1 MNAIDN
7 PQIALARQIVEN
19 TDTHLFLTGKAGT
32 GKTTFLR
39 RLRKD
44 LPKRMV
50 VLAPTGI
57 AAINA
62 EGMTIHS
69 FFQLPFVPYVP
80 GGNYQQDKKYS
91 IRKEKLRLIRSLD
104 LLVIDEI
111 SMVRA
116 DLLDAV
122 DEMLRKI
129 RRNQQPFGGVQ
140 LLLIGDLQQLAP
152 VVKDEEWTMLRQY
165 YETPF
170 FFSSLA
176 LKRSNFVTVELE
188 KVYRQNDENFI
199 SLLNSIREGRA
210 DTQVLQRLNQRYV
223 PGFKADKSEGYVQL
237 VTHNWQ
243 AHKINE
249 EELSSLPGESRTY
262 TAKIEGKFPEYSYPT
277 DEELVIKSG
286 AQVMFVKNDTEKRF
300 FNGMIGEVTN
310 VSRDGFDV
318 RPKDKPDMLISV
330 KPEEWTNTRY
340 GLDEQTKEIKEFV
353 DGTFV
358 QYPVKLAWA
367 ITIHKSQGLTFD
379 HVMIDASGAF
389 AHGQTYVALSR
400 CRTLEGIVLTSVIP
414 PSAVIADQNIEKFN
428 ERMRNSR
435 VDGEKLSAMRQSF
448 ELHLLTELFKFERE
462 RIALS
467 SITEILRRHL
477 AGLYGKT
484 LQEFDARLRVFDLE
498 VMNVSGSFYSQ
509 YSRMLAQTENSAE
522 DVALQQ
528 RIAKGAEYFS
538 TKLDELGR
546 WVALHQIESD
556 NAAVEKQLKSAFS
569 EWKEAVS
576 AHLKLLHFVAYE
588 GFKASQFLNYRAK
601 VLLEADDK
609 MAPANTR
616 KQKAKSGAK
625 NAVNDKYVVPTE
637 VKNASLY
644 YTLQTWRREKALER
658 KLPAYTILS
667 TKALMTM
674 ANHAPTTMEELKKV
688 PYFGAK
694 SLANY
699 GAELLQLISK
709 SKSKDKKGIE

>member
-1 MNAIDN
+1 MNATDN
-7 PQIALARQIVEN
+7 PQLALARQIVES

-39 RLRKD
+39 RLRSD

-69 FFQLPFVPYVP
+69 FFQLPFAPFVP

-91 IRKEKLRLIRSLD
+91 IRKEKLKLIRSLD

-122 DEMLRKI
+122 DDMLRKI

-140 LLLIGDLQQLAP
+140 LLLIGDLQQLSP
-152 VVKDEEWTMLRQY
+152 VVKDEEWTMLSQY

-188 KVYRQNDENFI
+188 KVYRQSDEAFI

-210 DTQVLQRLNQRYV
+210 DAQVLQRLNQRYV

-243 AHKINE
+243 AHKINN
-249 EELSSLPGESRTY
+249 EELEALDGESRTY
-262 TAKIEGKFPEYSYPT
+262 SAKVDGKFPEYSYPT
-277 DEELVIKSG
+277 DEELTLKPG
-286 AQVMFVKNDTEKRF
+286 AQVMFVKNDSEKRF
-300 FNGMIGEVTN
+300 FNGMIGEVTSL
-310 VSRDGFDV
+310 SRDGFEV
-318 RPKDKPDMLISV
+318 RPKDKPDTLISV

-340 GLDEQTKEIKEFV
+340 GLDEKTKEIKEFV
-353 DGTFV
+353 DGTFT

-379 HVMIDASGAF
+379 RVMIDASGAF

-400 CRTLEGIVLTSVIP
+400 CRTLEGIVLTSTIS

-435 VDGEKLSAMRQSF
+435 VDGEQLSAMKHSF
-448 ELHLLTELFKFERE
+448 ELHLLTDLFKFERE

-467 SITEILRRHL
+467 SITELIRRHL
-477 AGLYGKT
+477 SGLYGQT
-484 LQEFDARLRVFDLE
+484 LKEFDARLRMFDLE
-498 VMNVSGSFYSQ
+498 VMNVSGSFHSQ
-509 YSRMLAQTENSAE
+509 YSRMLNQSEAASDNE
-522 DVALQQ
+522 ALQE
-528 RIAKGAEYFS
+528 RLKKGAEYFS
-538 TKLDELGR
+538 TKLDELNR
-546 WVALHQIESD
+546 WVALHQLESD
-556 NAAVEKQLKSAFS
+556 NAAVEKQLKTAFTD
-569 EWKEAVS
+569 WKEAATS
-576 AHLKLLHFVAYE
+576 HLKLLHFISYE
-588 GFKASQFLNYRAK
+588 GFKATQFLNYRAK

-609 MAPANTR
+609 TGSAKSR
-616 KQKAKSGAK
+616 KQKAN
-625 NAVNDKYVVPTE
+625 NASKKQMEDKYVVPSE
-637 VKNASLY
+637 VKDATLY
-644 YTLQTWRREKALER
+644 NKLQIWRRGKATER

-674 ANHAPTTMEELKKV
+674 ANHAPTTVEELKKV

-694 SLANY
+694 GLESY
-699 GAELLQLISK
+699 GAELLELISTY
-709 SKSKDKKGIE
+709 KKGKTKGE

>member
-1 MNAIDN
+1 MNATDN
-7 PQIALARQIVEN
+7 PQLALARQIVES

-39 RLRKD
+39 RLRSD

-69 FFQLPFVPYVP
+69 FFQLPFAPFVP

-91 IRKEKLRLIRSLD
+91 IRKEKLKLIRSLD

-122 DEMLRKI
+122 DDMLRKI

-140 LLLIGDLQQLAP
+140 LLLIGDLQQLSP
-152 VVKDEEWTMLRQY
+152 VVKDEEWTMLSQY

-188 KVYRQNDENFI
+188 KVYRQSDEAFI

-210 DTQVLQRLNQRYV
+210 DAQVLQRLNQRYI

-243 AHKINE
+243 AHKINN
-249 EELSSLPGESRTY
+249 EELEALDGESRTY
-262 TAKIEGKFPEYSYPT
+262 SAKVDGKFPEYSYPT
-277 DEELVIKSG
+277 DEELTLKPG
-286 AQVMFVKNDTEKRF
+286 AQVMFVKNDSEKRF
-300 FNGMIGEVTN
+300 FNGMIGEVTSL
-310 VSRDGFDV
+310 SRDGFEV
-318 RPKDKPDMLISV
+318 RPKDKPDTLISV

-340 GLDEQTKEIKEFV
+340 GLDEKTKEIKEFV
-353 DGTFV
+353 DGTFT

-379 HVMIDASGAF
+379 RVMIDASGAF

-400 CRTLEGIVLTSVIP
+400 CRTLEGIVLTSTIS

-428 ERMRNSR
+428 ERMRSSR
-435 VDGEKLSAMRQSF
+435 VDGEQLSAMKHSF
-448 ELHLLTELFKFERE
+448 ELHLLTDLFKFERE

-467 SITEILRRHL
+467 SITELIRRHL
-477 AGLYGKT
+477 SGLYGQT
-484 LQEFDARLRVFDLE
+484 LKEFDARLRMFDLE
-498 VMNVSGSFYSQ
+498 VMNVSGSFHSQ
-509 YSRMLAQTENSAE
+509 YSRMLNQSEAASDNE
-522 DVALQQ
+522 ALQE
-528 RIAKGAEYFS
+528 RLKKGAEYFS
-538 TKLDELGR
+538 AKLDELNR
-546 WVALHQIESD
+546 WVALHQLESD
-556 NAAVEKQLKSAFS
+556 NAAVEKQLKTAFS
-569 EWKEAVS
+569 DWKEAATS
-576 AHLKLLHFVAYE
+576 HLKLLHFISYE
-588 GFKASQFLNYRAK
+588 GFKATQFLNYRAK

-609 MAPANTR
+609 TGSAKSR
-616 KQKAKSGAK
+616 KQKAN
-625 NAVNDKYVVPTE
+625 NASKKQMEDKYVVPSE
-637 VKNASLY
+637 VKDATLY
-644 YTLQTWRREKALER
+644 NKLQTWRRGKATER

-674 ANHAPTTMEELKKV
+674 ANHAPTTVEELKKV

-694 SLANY
+694 GLESY
-699 GAELLQLISK
+699 GAELLELISTY
-709 SKSKDKKGIE
+709 KKGKTKEE

>member
-1 MNAIDN
+1 MNATDN
-7 PQIALARQIVEN
+7 PQLALARQIVES

-39 RLRKD
+39 RLRSD

-69 FFQLPFVPYVP
+69 FFQLPFAPFVP

-91 IRKEKLRLIRSLD
+91 IRKEKLKLIRSLD

-122 DEMLRKI
+122 DDMLRKI

-140 LLLIGDLQQLAP
+140 LLLIGDLQQLSP
-152 VVKDEEWTMLRQY
+152 VVKDEEWTMLSQY

-188 KVYRQNDENFI
+188 KVYRQSDEAFI

-210 DTQVLQRLNQRYV
+210 DAQVLQRLNQRYI

-243 AHKINE
+243 AHKINN
-249 EELSSLPGESRTY
+249 EELEALDGESRTY
-262 TAKIEGKFPEYSYPT
+262 SAKVDGKFPEYSYPT
-277 DEELVIKSG
+277 DEELTLKPG
-286 AQVMFVKNDTEKRF
+286 AQVMFVKNDSEKRF
-300 FNGMIGEVTN
+300 FNGMIGEVTSL
-310 VSRDGFDV
+310 SRDGFEV
-318 RPKDKPDMLISV
+318 RPKDKPDTLISV

-340 GLDEQTKEIKEFV
+340 GLDEKTKEIKEFV
-353 DGTFV
+353 DGTFT

-379 HVMIDASGAF
+379 RVMIDASGAF

-400 CRTLEGIVLTSVIP
+400 CRTLEGIVLTSTIS

-428 ERMRNSR
+428 ERMRSSR
-435 VDGEKLSAMRQSF
+435 VDGEQLSAMKHSF
-448 ELHLLTELFKFERE
+448 ELHLLTDLFNFERE

-467 SITEILRRHL
+467 SITELIRRHL
-477 AGLYGKT
+477 SGLYGQT
-484 LQEFDARLRVFDLE
+484 LKEFDARLRMFDLE
-498 VMNVSGSFYSQ
+498 VMNVSGSFHSQ
-509 YSRMLAQTENSAE
+509 YSRMLNQSEAASDNE
-522 DVALQQ
+522 ALQE
-528 RIAKGAEYFS
+528 RLKKGAEYFS
-538 TKLDELGR
+538 AKLDELNR
-546 WVALHQIESD
+546 WVALHQLESD
-556 NAAVEKQLKSAFS
+556 NAAVEKQLKTAFS
-569 EWKEAVS
+569 DWKEAATS
-576 AHLKLLHFVAYE
+576 HLKLLHFISYE
-588 GFKASQFLNYRAK
+588 GFKATQFLNYRAK

-609 MAPANTR
+609 TGSAKSR
-616 KQKAKSGAK
+616 KQKAN
-625 NAVNDKYVVPTE
+625 NASKKQMEDKYVVPSE
-637 VKNASLY
+637 VKDATLY
-644 YTLQTWRREKALER
+644 NKLQIWRRGKATER

-674 ANHAPTTMEELKKV
+674 ANHAPTTVEELKKV

-694 SLANY
+694 GLESY
-699 GAELLQLISK
+699 GAELLELISTY
-709 SKSKDKKGIE
+709 KKGKTKEE

>member
-1 MNAIDN
+1 MNATDN
-7 PQIALARQIVEN
+7 PQLALARQIVES

-39 RLRKD
+39 RLRSD

-69 FFQLPFVPYVP
+69 FFQLPFAPFVP

-91 IRKEKLRLIRSLD
+91 IRKEKLKLIRSLD

-122 DEMLRKI
+122 DDMLRKI

-140 LLLIGDLQQLAP
+140 LLLIGDLQQLSP
-152 VVKDEEWTMLRQY
+152 VVKDEEWTMLSQY

-188 KVYRQNDENFI
+188 KVYRQSDEAFI

-210 DTQVLQRLNQRYV
+210 DAQVLQRLNQRYV

-243 AHKINE
+243 AHKINN
-249 EELSSLPGESRTY
+249 EELEALDGESRTY
-262 TAKIEGKFPEYSYPT
+262 SAKVDGKFPEYSYPT
-277 DEELVIKSG
+277 DEELTLKPG
-286 AQVMFVKNDTEKRF
+286 AQVMFVKNDSEKRF
-300 FNGMIGEVTN
+300 FNGMIGEVTSL
-310 VSRDGFDV
+310 SRDGFEV
-318 RPKDKPDMLISV
+318 RPKDKPDTLISV

-340 GLDEQTKEIKEFV
+340 GLDEKTKEIKEFV
-353 DGTFV
+353 DGTFT

-379 HVMIDASGAF
+379 RVMIDASGAF

-400 CRTLEGIVLTSVIP
+400 CRTLEGIVLTSTIS

-435 VDGEKLSAMRQSF
+435 VDGEQLSAMKHSF
-448 ELHLLTELFKFERE
+448 ELHLLTDLFKFERE

-467 SITEILRRHL
+467 SITELIRRHL
-477 AGLYGKT
+477 SGLYGQT
-484 LQEFDARLRVFDLE
+484 LKEFDARLRMFDLE
-498 VMNVSGSFYSQ
+498 VMNVSGSFHSQ
-509 YSRMLAQTENSAE
+509 YSRMLNQSEAASDNE
-522 DVALQQ
+522 ALQE
-528 RIAKGAEYFS
+528 RLKKGAEYFS
-538 TKLDELGR
+538 TKLDELNR
-546 WVALHQIESD
+546 WVALHQLESD
-556 NAAVEKQLKSAFS
+556 NAAVEKQLKTAFTD
-569 EWKEAVS
+569 WKEAATS
-576 AHLKLLHFVAYE
+576 HLKLLHFISYE
-588 GFKASQFLNYRAK
+588 GFKATQFLNYRAK

-609 MAPANTR
+609 TGSAKSR
-616 KQKAKSGAK
+616 KQKAN
-625 NAVNDKYVVPTE
+625 NASKKQMEDKYVVPSE
-637 VKNASLY
+637 VKDATLY
-644 YTLQTWRREKALER
+644 NKLQTWRREKATER

-674 ANHAPTTMEELKKV
+674 ANHAPTTVEELKKV

-694 SLANY
+694 GLESY
-699 GAELLQLISK
+699 GAELLELISTY
-709 SKSKDKKGIE
+709 KKGKTKGE

>member
-1 MNAIDN
+1 MNATDN
-7 PQIALARQIVEN
+7 PQLALARQIVES

-39 RLRKD
+39 RLRSD

-69 FFQLPFVPYVP
+69 FFQLPFAPFVP

-91 IRKEKLRLIRSLD
+91 IRKEKLKLIRSLD

-122 DEMLRKI
+122 DDMLRKI

-140 LLLIGDLQQLAP
+140 LLLIGDLQQLSP
-152 VVKDEEWTMLRQY
+152 VVKDEEWTMLSQY

-188 KVYRQNDENFI
+188 KVYRQSDEAFI

-210 DTQVLQRLNQRYV
+210 DAQVLQRLNQRYV

-243 AHKINE
+243 AHKINN
-249 EELSSLPGESRTY
+249 EELEALDGESRTY
-262 TAKIEGKFPEYSYPT
+262 SAKVDGKFPEYSYPT
-277 DEELVIKSG
+277 DEELTLKPG
-286 AQVMFVKNDTEKRF
+286 AQVMFVKNDSEKRF
-300 FNGMIGEVTN
+300 FNGMIGEVTSL
-310 VSRDGFDV
+310 SRDGFEV
-318 RPKDKPDMLISV
+318 RPKDKPDTLISV

-340 GLDEQTKEIKEFV
+340 GLDEKTKEIKEFV
-353 DGTFV
+353 DGTFT

-379 HVMIDASGAF
+379 RVMIDASGAF

-400 CRTLEGIVLTSVIP
+400 CRTLEGIVLTSTIS

-435 VDGEKLSAMRQSF
+435 VDGEQLSAMKHSF
-448 ELHLLTELFKFERE
+448 ELHLLTDLFKFERE

-467 SITEILRRHL
+467 SITELIRRHL
-477 AGLYGKT
+477 SGLYGQT
-484 LQEFDARLRVFDLE
+484 LKEFDARLRMFDLE
-498 VMNVSGSFYSQ
+498 VMNVSGSFHSQ
-509 YSRMLAQTENSAE
+509 YSRMLNQSEAASDNE
-522 DVALQQ
+522 ALQE
-528 RIAKGAEYFS
+528 RLKKGAEYFS
-538 TKLDELGR
+538 AKLDELNR
-546 WVALHQIESD
+546 WVALHQLESD
-556 NAAVEKQLKSAFS
+556 NAAVEKQLKTAFS
-569 EWKEAVS
+569 DWKEAATS
-576 AHLKLLHFVAYE
+576 HLKLLHFISYE
-588 GFKASQFLNYRAK
+588 GFKATQFLNYRAK

-609 MAPANTR
+609 TGSAKSR
-616 KQKAKSGAK
+616 KQKAN
-625 NAVNDKYVVPTE
+625 NASKKQMEDKYVVPSE
-637 VKNASLY
+637 VKDATLY
-644 YTLQTWRREKALER
+644 NKLQIWRRGKATER

-674 ANHAPTTMEELKKV
+674 ANHAPTTVEELKKV

-694 SLANY
+694 GLESY
-699 GAELLQLISK
+699 GAELLELISTY
-709 SKSKDKKGIE
+709 KKGKTKEE

>member
-1 MNAIDN
+1 MNATDN
-7 PQIALARQIVEN
+7 PQLALARQIVES

-39 RLRKD
+39 RLRSD

-69 FFQLPFVPYVP
+69 FFQLPFAPFVP

-91 IRKEKLRLIRSLD
+91 IRKEKLKLIRSLD

-122 DEMLRKI
+122 DDMLRKI
-129 RRNQQPFGGVQ
+129 RHNQQPFGGVQ
-140 LLLIGDLQQLAP
+140 LLLIGDLQQLSP
-152 VVKDEEWTMLRQY
+152 VVKDEEWTMLSQY

-188 KVYRQNDENFI
+188 KVYRQSDEAFI

-210 DTQVLQRLNQRYV
+210 DAQVLQRLNQRYV

-243 AHKINE
+243 AHKINN
-249 EELSSLPGESRTY
+249 EELEALDGESRTY
-262 TAKIEGKFPEYSYPT
+262 SAKVDGKFPEYSYPT
-277 DEELVIKSG
+277 DEELTLKPG
-286 AQVMFVKNDTEKRF
+286 AQVMFVKNDSEKRF
-300 FNGMIGEVTN
+300 FNGMIGEVTSL
-310 VSRDGFDV
+310 SRDGFEV
-318 RPKDKPDMLISV
+318 RPKDKPDTLISV

-340 GLDEQTKEIKEFV
+340 GLDEKTKEIKEFV
-353 DGTFV
+353 DGTFT

-379 HVMIDASGAF
+379 RVMIDASGAF

-400 CRTLEGIVLTSVIP
+400 CRTLEGIVLTSTIS

-428 ERMRNSR
+428 ERMRSSR
-435 VDGEKLSAMRQSF
+435 VDGEQLSAMKHSF
-448 ELHLLTELFKFERE
+448 ELHLLTDLFKFERE

-467 SITEILRRHL
+467 SITELIRRHL
-477 AGLYGKT
+477 SGLYGQT
-484 LQEFDARLRVFDLE
+484 LKEFDARLRMFDLE
-498 VMNVSGSFYSQ
+498 VMNVSGSFHSQ
-509 YSRMLAQTENSAE
+509 YSRMLNQSEAASDNE
-522 DVALQQ
+522 ALQV
-528 RIAKGAEYFS
+528 RLKKGAEYFS
-538 TKLDELGR
+538 AKLDELNR
-546 WVALHQIESD
+546 WVALHQLESD
-556 NAAVEKQLKSAFS
+556 NAAVEKQLKTAFS
-569 EWKEAVS
+569 DWKES
-576 AHLKLLHFVAYE
+576 ATSHLKLLHFISYE
-588 GFKASQFLNYRAK
+588 GFKATQFLNYRAK

-609 MAPANTR
+609 TGSAKSR
-616 KQKAKSGAK
+616 KQKAN
-625 NAVNDKYVVPTE
+625 NASKKQMEDKYVVPSE
-637 VKNASLY
+637 VKDATLY
-644 YTLQTWRREKALER
+644 NKLQIWRRGKATER

-674 ANHAPTTMEELKKV
+674 ANHAPTTVEELKKV

-694 SLANY
+694 GLESY
-699 GAELLQLISK
+699 GAELLELISTY
-709 SKSKDKKGIE
+709 KKGKTKEE